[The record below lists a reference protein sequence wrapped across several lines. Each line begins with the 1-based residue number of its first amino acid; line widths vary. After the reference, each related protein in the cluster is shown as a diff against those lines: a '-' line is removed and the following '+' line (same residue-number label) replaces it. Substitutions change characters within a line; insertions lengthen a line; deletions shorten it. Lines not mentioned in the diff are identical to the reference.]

1 MMKGHCQILRILM
14 KGLLVIGDEGLGKIQ
29 MRNGRLRAVLQKQ
42 RGPDARQGVGLV
54 KDLCPI
60 ADSGVG
66 DEREKDKNV
75 LCAKRNY

>member
-14 KGLLVIGDEGLGKIQ
+14 KGLLVIGDEVLGKIQ
-29 MRNGRLRAVLQKQ
+29 MRNGLLRAVLQKQ

-60 ADSGVG
+60 G

>member
-14 KGLLVIGDEGLGKIQ
+14 KGLLVIGDEVLGKIQ
-29 MRNGRLRAVLQKQ
+29 MRNGLLRAVLQK

>member
-1 MMKGHCQILRILM
+1 M
-14 KGLLVIGDEGLGKIQ
+14 KGLLVIGDEVLGKIQ

-60 ADSGVG
+60 ADSRVG